1 MTLSPADVAIA
12 EAEALR
18 QENEALKNRLY
29 RLSEASISISENLD
43 TDAVLQ
49 AVVNSA

>member
-1 MTLSPADVAIA
+1 MSLSPADAAIA
-12 EAEALR
+12 EAETLR
-18 QENEALKNRLY
+18 QENEELKNRLY

-43 TDAVLQ
+43 TEAVLQ